1 MAARGE
7 VVAAVHSGGEC
18 LLEVRLPAT
27 GKASDN
33 ILELKKQTMA
43 FMTDFMRQKN
53 MSTEEGGSIGW
64 RPAAAGTGA
73 AARPSQPSLR
83 RPQAALRSCHP
94 AVPAVDLMEEVIS
107 EGEGEG
113 GGKPGN
119 SKKGHKGQKRKQ
131 QQQEAPKA

>member
-53 MSTEEGGSIGW
+53 MSTEEGGSTGQ
-64 RPAAAGTGA
+64 RSAAAAGGPLTRA
-73 AARPSQPSLR
+73 LPLVASLR
-83 RPQAALRSCHP
+83 
-94 AVPAVDLMEEVIS
+94 
-107 EGEGEG
+107 
-113 GGKPGN
+113 
-119 SKKGHKGQKRKQ
+119 
-131 QQQEAPKA
+131 